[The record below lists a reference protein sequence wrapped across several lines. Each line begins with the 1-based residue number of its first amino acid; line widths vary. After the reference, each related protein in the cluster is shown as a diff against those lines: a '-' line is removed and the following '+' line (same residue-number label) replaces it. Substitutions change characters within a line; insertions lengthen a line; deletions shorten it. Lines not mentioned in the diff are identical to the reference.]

1 MATRHNHVAIASP
14 QVLPLLWSAL
24 HRLML
29 SHHHHHSNDVSCSLL
44 CHHSENT
51 SCSPITPITWQP
63 LHFHS
68 RTITLKTQHELS
80 WRGKTILQKQRRG
93 KRKLPSKLMFLL
105 EKSISKTEMSAP
117 FITRIISTRLG
128 SLGMVTLAFLPS
140 ITVNFACPQH
150 LT

>member
-1 MATRHNHVAIASP
+1 MLPSLHLKFSHCCEVHFIA
-14 QVLPLLWSAL
+14 L
-24 HRLML
+24 
-29 SHHHHHSNDVSCSLL
+29 
-44 CHHSENT
+44 
-51 SCSPITPITWQP
+51 CSPIITII
-63 LHFHS
+63 LTMSHA
-68 RTITLKTQHELS
+68 RCYAITLKTPHVLPSPQSLGNHFTFTVAPSLWKTQHELS

-105 EKSISKTEMSAP
+105 EKSVSKTEMSAP

-140 ITVNFACPQH
+140 IAVNFACPQH